1 MEHGTSMGL
10 HRQMRFPEISPQQ
23 HCPLDWHPLPWRW
36 SPDIRGKKQQDPQRT
51 DDPRIE
57 IFLLSGS
64 SKQREWNF
72 QFLELFICNFSR
84 VDNLRGVTPCN
95 AAKGCPLAT
104 VSCLVTSFCS
114 VLFGSCALCTRT
126 WKRGGA
132 FTQHS
137 VSKRNKK

>member
-114 VLFGSCALCTRT
+114 VLFCSVLAPCALAH
-126 WKRGGA
+126 GSA
-132 FTQHS
+132 AAHS
-137 VSKRNKK
+137 LNIV